1 MKNKREILFT
11 CAKDKTS
18 LHEVNERMQ
27 RNGLPSVT
35 SNEYVMWQQSIAPII
50 QSNMIY
56 YNDFVVTG
64 SLTVSG
70 LVHLINDR
78 MSSKVVS

>member
-11 CAKDKTS
+11 CAKDKDS
-18 LHEVNERMQ
+18 LYEVNQKMTQ
-27 RNGLPSVT
+27 NGLPSVT
-35 SNEYVMWQQSIAPII
+35 NSEYVMWQQSIAPIL

-64 SLTVSG
+64 SLTVSN
-70 LVHLINDR
+70 LVRLVNNRLLNKI
-78 MSSKVVS
+78 VS

>member
-1 MKNKREILFT
+1 MKNKREVLFA
-11 CAKDKTS
+11 CAKNKAS
-18 LHEVNERMQ
+18 LCEVNQKMAQ
-27 RNGLPSVT
+27 NGLPSVT
-35 SNEYVMWQQSIAPII
+35 NSEYVMWQQSIAPII

-78 MSSKVVS
+78 ISSKVIS

>member
-1 MKNKREILFT
+1 MKNKREILFVS
-11 CAKDKTS
+11 AKDRLS
-18 LHEVNERMQ
+18 LYEVNEKLKE
-27 RNGLPSVT
+27 NGLPSVT

>member
-1 MKNKREILFT
+1 MKNKREILFV
-11 CAKDKTS
+11 CAKDRVS
-18 LHEVNERMQ
+18 LHKVNERLEQ
-27 RNGLPSVT
+27 NGLPSVT

-64 SLTVSG
+64 SLSLSG

-78 MSSKVVS
+78 MSNKVVS

>member
-11 CAKDKTS
+11 CAKDRLS
-18 LHEVNERMQ
+18 LYEVNEKLRQ
-27 RNGLPSVT
+27 NGLPSVT
-35 SNEYVMWQQSIAPII
+35 DNEYVMWQQSIAPIL

-64 SLTVSG
+64 SLTLSG

-78 MSSKVVS
+78 ISNKVVS